1 MKRDDDEAAFR
12 CTGADCPAQLERSIT
27 HFVSRDA
34 MDIEGMGPSIVA
46 QLLEKGHIRNSAD
59 IYYLSKETIASMD
72 KMGEKSADNLL
83 SSIEKS
89 KSNDL
94 SRLIYA
100 LGIRH
105 IGLGAAKLLCKK
117 LKDIEAFFTADSDTL
132 TSIDDIGEVMADSVI
147 SYFAQ
152 SHVRDIIDR
161 FKAAGVNTL
170 YIEDEAEGNALD
182 GMTIVLTGTLPTM
195 GRKEAAELIEKNG
208 GKVTGSVSKK
218 TSLVVAGEEA
228 GSKLDKANALGIP
241 VTDEEGLLK
250 LIMKDS
256 L

>member
-1 MKRDDDEAAFR
+1 
-12 CTGADCPAQLERSIT
+12 

-117 LKDIEAFFTADSDTL
+117 LKDIEAFFTASSDTL